1 MRLRSLRWTMFL
13 ACAGSVELL
22 FAWRGEGVGLPET
35 AALASCSLFH
45 CLLLCCVVVAA
56 STDFFCA
63 SPVFVSFFLSYLSF
77 FLSHSDKAGDLA
89 ALQNFSVGIVGC
101 VDTWTGSNP
110 CTWHGI
116 TCNGIGGVILIN
128 LDGSSC
134 QGTINFL
141 YVFPINVTSIS
152 LFWNSFS
159 GSVDLRHFPN
169 GLTGLDLSYNQFS
182 GTVDLR
188 YLPASLTSLHLNNN
202 ALSGTVVLDV
212 LPASLT
218 SLSLNSN
225 QFSGIAFGETL
236 MDSSRNDHGLS
247 ISTNPF
253 TCPLPAMPSWLLYPG
268 CVGIHLFFSSLSQ
281 MLAPLSLSLSLYPFD
296 SIVQNRCKNK
306 AILFVDKK
314 ADFFLLLRLWSSVS
328 GCHVPPEHSQTHVLQ
343 KCAAEQQ

>member
-1 MRLRSLRWTMFL
+1 MDNVFGVCRQRRIAF
-13 ACAGSVELL
+13 CI
-22 FAWRGEGVGLPET
+22 AWRGCGAPRNCRPRFVFFV
-35 AALASCSLFH
+35 SLSSFV
-45 CLLLCCVVVAA
+45 LCCGC
-56 STDFFCA
+56 SFHRFFCA

-182 GTVDLR
+182 GSVDLR

-218 SLSLNSN
+218 SLSLNNN

-281 MLAPLSLSLSLYPFD
+281 MSAPAYCVFSPP
-296 SIVQNRCKNK
+296 
-306 AILFVDKK
+306 LF
-314 ADFFLLLRLWSSVS
+314 
-328 GCHVPPEHSQTHVLQ
+328 
-343 KCAAEQQ
+343 